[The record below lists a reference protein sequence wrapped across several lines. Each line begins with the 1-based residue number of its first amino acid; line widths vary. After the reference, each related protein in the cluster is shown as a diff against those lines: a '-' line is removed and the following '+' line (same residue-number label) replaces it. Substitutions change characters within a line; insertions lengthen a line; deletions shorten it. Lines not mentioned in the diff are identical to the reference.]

1 MSDDFEDNRGLI
13 DDDPTLDYILYEE
26 MNKEDGAPSGS
37 KGGCLGLMLI
47 LFVPALYFIIHIAAA

>member
-13 DDDPTLDYILYEE
+13 DDDPALDYILYEE
-26 MNKEDGAPSGS
+26 MNKDDGRPSG

-47 LFVPALYFIIHIAAA
+47 LFLPALYFMIRIAA